1 MAQNV
6 AAGVRAE
13 VTPLSCT
20 IVRVEIWSDVV
31 CPWCFIGKRRFEQ
44 ALGRFPGHA
53 DVSVVYRP
61 FQLDPTAP
69 PGVATPVFDVY
80 RHKFG
85 GPERAQELIDNVTGV
100 AAEAGLTFHL
110 DRAVRANTMLAHRV
124 LWLAE
129 QRGVQAAVK
138 ERLLR
143 GYFSEGRNIGD
154 PDTLAELAA
163 EAGLDGTEVLAFLD
177 SDAGIFEVNAE
188 LQRAAEMGITA
199 VPTYVF
205 DGRWAVPGAQDPEVF
220 LRVLERVA
228 EMEAGLDA
236 GIEVAGAEPGRR
248 DTA

>member
-1 MAQNV
+1 
-6 AAGVRAE
+6 
-13 VTPLSCT
+13 
-20 IVRVEIWSDVV
+20 V

-44 ALGRFPGHA
+44 ALDRFPGRE

-69 PGVATPVFDVY
+69 PGVATPVVEVY
-80 RHKFG
+80 RRKFG
-85 GPERAQELIDNVTGV
+85 GLEQAQQLIDHVTTV
-100 AAEAGLTFHL
+100 AAQAGLSFHL

-129 QRGVQAAVK
+129 QRGVQAAVN

-143 GYFSEGRNIGD
+143 AYFSEGRNIGD

-163 EAGLDGTEVLAFLD
+163 EAGLDGAEVLTFLD
-177 SDAGIFEVNAE
+177 SDDGVVEVGAE
-188 LQRAAEMGITA
+188 MRRAAEMDIAA

-205 DGRWAVPGAQDPEVF
+205 DGRWVVPGAQDPEVF

-228 EMEAGLDA
+228 EMEAELEGA
-236 GIEVAGAEPGRR
+236 AAEPGRR